1 LEERHRT
8 GRNFVSMN
16 EREVT
21 EICQRYGWEIVG
33 PAGTLHVE
41 CVGSTRRE
49 VEDASVSV
57 WAAVV
62 DFDDDRAAI
71 AEVRFSAGSGTCVSI
86 RRTAFAS

>member
-1 LEERHRT
+1 LIDQGFKDDGGHT
-8 GRNFVSMN
+8 
-16 EREVT
+16 
-21 EICQRYGWEIVG
+21 
-33 PAGTLHVE
+33 GTLHVE
-41 CVGSTRRE
+41 RVGSARRE